1 MYVVGNTVEDSGAY
15 FTVTNLYTDRKKLAG
30 RNCSW
35 NWDLGYWRRAAGIS
49 GPQINLKVVSKSF
62 HFIQSFIHVAQGSL
76 LKDTYSEVSRP
87 WAEEGF
93 KEKNGLLADEVDVRT
108 LRGIQLVLIRF
119 DSRALNGHLSGKLL
133 GKLAQSFQA
142 WLMKCVEFGVRHV
155 RNEKEQVV
163 FSE

>member
-15 FTVTNLYTDRKKLAG
+15 FTVTNLYTDRKKI
-30 RNCSW
+30 SKTVPETEI
-35 NWDLGYWRRAAGIS
+35 WDTGEEQQGSPDLK
-49 GPQINLKVVSKSF
+49 LKVVSKSF

-76 LKDTYSEVSRP
+76 LKRTYSEVSRP
-87 WAEEGF
+87 WVEEGF

-108 LRGIQLVLIRF
+108 LRGIQLVLITF

-142 WLMKCVEFGVRHV
+142 
-155 RNEKEQVV
+155 
-163 FSE
+163 